1 MTKLWNDLKKNMK
14 DWSTA
19 AVEKAE
25 EVSKIAVAK
34 TEELTKI
41 SKIKIEE
48 HQLQRELSKN
58 YEEMGRMVTRHA
70 KDDNMVNFSGNQ
82 EFFNLVEKIDKIQLE
97 IDAKEA
103 TIQRIKEEYDL
114 TDTDVSAAVDEAEEN
129 LHKDENQNDFET
141 IVDTDP
147 GDASEGDP
155 KEE

>member
-58 YEEMGRMVTRHA
+58 YEEMGRMVTRHT

-103 TIQRIKEEYDL
+103 AIQRIKEEYDL
-114 TDTDVSAAVDEAEEN
+114 TDTDVSAAVDEAKAN
-129 LHKDENQNDFET
+129 LHKDEDQNDFET

>member
-1 MTKLWNDLKKNMK
+1 MTKLWNDLKKTMK

-82 EFFNLVEKIDKIQLE
+82 EFFILVEKIDKIQVE

-103 TIQRIKEEYDL
+103 AIQRIKEEYDL
-114 TDTDVSAAVDEAEEN
+114 TDTDVSAAVNEAEAN
-129 LHKDENQNDFET
+129 LDTDENQTDFET
-141 IVDTDP
+141 IVDTAP
-147 GDASEGDP
+147 GEASEGDP

>member
-103 TIQRIKEEYDL
+103 AIQRIKEEYDL
-114 TDTDVSAAVDEAEEN
+114 TDTDVSAAVNEAEEN
-129 LHKDENQNDFET
+129 LHTDENQTDYET
-141 IVDTDP
+141 IVDTAP
-147 GDASEGDP
+147 GEASQGDP

>member
-1 MTKLWNDLKKNMK
+1 MK

-103 TIQRIKEEYDL
+103 AIQRIKEEYDL
-114 TDTDVSAAVDEAEEN
+114 TDTDVSAAVDEAEAN

-155 KEE
+155 KEK

>member
-1 MTKLWNDLKKNMK
+1 MK

-25 EVSKIAVAK
+25 AVSKIAVAK

-82 EFFNLVEKIDKIQLE
+82 EFFNLVEKIDKIQVK

-103 TIQRIKEEYDL
+103 AVQRIKEEYNL
-114 TDTDVSAAVDEAEEN
+114 TDTDVSAAVSEAEAN
-129 LHKDENQNDFET
+129 LHTDENQTDFET
-141 IVDTDP
+141 IEEIDP
-147 GDASEGDP
+147 GESSEVDP
-155 KEE
+155 TEK

>member
-34 TEELTKI
+34 TEEITKI
-41 SKIKIEE
+41 SKIKIEA

-58 YEEMGRMVTRHA
+58 YEEMGRKVTRHA

-82 EFFNLVEKIDKIQLE
+82 EFFNLVEKIDKIQVE

-103 TIQRIKEEYDL
+103 AVQRIKEEYDL
-114 TDTDVSAAVDEAEEN
+114 TDTDVSAAVSEAEAN
-129 LHKDENQNDFET
+129 LHTDENQTDFET
-141 IVDTDP
+141 IEEIDP
-147 GDASEGDP
+147 GDSSEVDP
-155 KEE
+155 TEK

>member
-1 MTKLWNDLKKNMK
+1 MK

-82 EFFNLVEKIDKIQLE
+82 EFFNLIEKIEKLQVE
-97 IDAKEA
+97 IDSKEVA
-103 TIQRIKEEYDL
+103 IQRIKEEYDL
-114 TDTDVSAAVDEAEEN
+114 TDTDVSAAVNEAEVT
-129 LHKDENQNDFET
+129 LHTDDNQTDFET
-141 IVDTDP
+141 IVDTVP
-147 GDASEGDP
+147 EEASEGDP

>member
-58 YEEMGRMVTRHA
+58 YEEMRRMVTRHA

-82 EFFNLVEKIDKIQLE
+82 EFFNLVEKIDKLQVE
-97 IDAKEA
+97 IDAKEVA
-103 TIQRIKEEYDL
+103 IQRIKEEYDL
-114 TDTDVSAAVDEAEEN
+114 TDTDVSAAVDEAEAN

-147 GDASEGDP
+147 GDAPEGDP

>member
-1 MTKLWNDLKKNMK
+1 MK

-103 TIQRIKEEYDL
+103 AIQRIKEEYDL
-114 TDTDVSAAVDEAEEN
+114 TDTDVSTAVNEAEAN

>member
-1 MTKLWNDLKKNMK
+1 MK

-58 YEEMGRMVTRHA
+58 YEEMGRMVTRYA
-70 KDDNMVNFSGNQ
+70 KEDNMVNFSGNQ
-82 EFFNLVEKIDKIQLE
+82 EFFNLVEKIDKLQVE
-97 IDAKEA
+97 IDAKEVA
-103 TIQRIKEEYDL
+103 IQRIKEEYDL
-114 TDTDVSAAVDEAEEN
+114 TDTDVSAAVSEAEAN
-129 LHKDENQNDFET
+129 LHKDENQTDFET
-141 IVDTDP
+141 IVDTAP
-147 GDASEGDP
+147 GEASEGDP

>member
-82 EFFNLVEKIDKIQLE
+82 EFFNLVEKIDKIQVE
-97 IDAKEA
+97 IDTKEA
-103 TIQRIKEEYDL
+103 AIQRIKEEYDL
-114 TDTDVSAAVDEAEEN
+114 TDTDVSAAVNEAEVN
-129 LHKDENQNDFET
+129 LHTDENQTDFET
-141 IVDTDP
+141 IVDTAP
-147 GDASEGDP
+147 GEASEGDP

>member
-48 HQLQRELSKN
+48 HQLQCELSKN

-82 EFFNLVEKIDKIQLE
+82 KFFNLVEKIDKIQVE

-103 TIQRIKEEYDL
+103 AVQRIKEEYDL
-114 TDTDVSAAVDEAEEN
+114 TDTDVSAAVSEAEAN
-129 LHKDENQNDFET
+129 LHTDENQTDFET
-141 IVDTDP
+141 KEKIDP
-147 GDASEGDP
+147 GDSSEVDP
-155 KEE
+155 TEK

>member
-97 IDAKEA
+97 IVAKEA
-103 TIQRIKEEYDL
+103 AIQRIKEEYDL
-114 TDTDVSAAVDEAEEN
+114 TDTDVSAAVDEAEAN

>member
-1 MTKLWNDLKKNMK
+1 MK
-14 DWSTA
+14 DWSSA

-58 YEEMGRMVTRHA
+58 YEEMGRMVTSHA

-82 EFFNLVEKIDKIQLE
+82 EFFNLVERIDKIQVE
-97 IDAKEA
+97 IDAKEVA
-103 TIQRIKEEYDL
+103 VQCIKDEYDL
-114 TDTDVSAAVDEAEEN
+114 TDTDVNAAVSDAEEN
-129 LHKDENQNDFET
+129 LHTDENQTDFET
-141 IVDTDP
+141 IEEIDP
-147 GDASEGDP
+147 GESSEVDP
-155 KEE
+155 TEK

>member
-82 EFFNLVEKIDKIQLE
+82 EFFNLIEKIEKLAN
-97 IDAKEA
+97 DAIRQNLPVHKLVLD
-103 TIQRIKEEYDL
+103 RG
-114 TDTDVSAAVDEAEEN
+114 EAEKKYGFSIYQGGIA
-129 LHKDENQNDFET
+129 LMDSPLTKRR
-141 IVDTDP
+141 
-147 GDASEGDP
+147 
-155 KEE
+155 

>member
-34 TEELTKI
+34 TEEITKI
-41 SKIKIEE
+41 SKIKIEA

-58 YEEMGRMVTRHA
+58 YEEMGRKVTRHA

-82 EFFNLVEKIDKIQLE
+82 EFFNLVEKIDKIQVE

-103 TIQRIKEEYDL
+103 AIQRIKDEYDL
-114 TDTDVSAAVDEAEEN
+114 TDTDVSAAVSEAEAN
-129 LHKDENQNDFET
+129 LDTDENQTDYET
-141 IVDTDP
+141 IVETAP
-147 GDASEGDP
+147 VDASEGDP

>member
-58 YEEMGRMVTRHA
+58 YEEMGRKVTRHA

-82 EFFNLVEKIDKIQLE
+82 EFFNLVEKIDKIQVE

-103 TIQRIKEEYDL
+103 AIQRIKDEYDL
-114 TDTDVSAAVDEAEEN
+114 TDTDVSTAVSEAEAN
-129 LHKDENQNDFET
+129 LHIDENQTDYET
-141 IVDTDP
+141 IVETAP
-147 GDASEGDP
+147 VDASEGDP

>member
-14 DWSTA
+14 DWSAA

-82 EFFNLVEKIDKIQLE
+82 EFFNLIEKIDKIQVE

-103 TIQRIKEEYDL
+103 AVQRIKEEYDL
-114 TDTDVSAAVDEAEEN
+114 TDTDVSAAVSEAEAN
-129 LHKDENQNDFET
+129 LHTDENQTDFET
-141 IVDTDP
+141 IEEIDP
-147 GDASEGDP
+147 GDSSEVDP
-155 KEE
+155 TEK